1 MAFDSEK
8 FIIDLAK
15 QLNLNNMDDAT
26 YARWKDL
33 QKKGVLTGKQKKW
46 NPRNPVPTITAEYE
60 DTSVTPPVR
69 RYVYTDEVVGT
80 APAPNAAD
88 LQDLYL
94 KLVVILRDVAAE
106 KKYKDDDK
114 VKKFLD
120 KFYGPGKAIEPYTI
134 HPIPN
139 PGGIASYIN
148 DNLSDFV
155 RFFNG
160 ELKEKDLTKLVSKLN
175 DGSYVSDAKSL
186 STLQTFLNRITYY
199 AQYGGDKPL
208 PSTNIPAE
216 LGSVVGPNV
225 DLNFPS
231 IDAIISQINTPIL
244 PASLTTFRDGLPN
257 MFGKLVSDDKLREKV
272 LAKDTDGDITGWVD
286 KALGETNY
294 KDGDHKLTPLY
305 TDRKRWFQE
314 ATDNIKKKYKDT
326 AGKLEQKHTR
336 HIYSTNAR
344 FIVDE
349 LIKKGVKPTDGMEK
363 LLSTMGSISGNLP
376 NPVQKQMKW
385 VSDTLGKL
393 SGQTFFKE
401 ALEDGDQM
409 RQLVQ
414 EIIVAAVHDDK
425 KEEAKVALEML
436 SVMRYT
442 MTTSSVRDKLKKT
455 DFTVFSD
462 KGLSFNKNE
471 YVQMFTRATDKL
483 VKAMAMGVFELGN
496 MAKNA
501 IKTNGV
507 KFGKGK
513 GRLDKR
519 TTDSHEYSDPDK
531 RNTMEELFAFWDFV
545 NSSEQSKDY
554 NIFVS
559 HKDVVQKGADTK
571 TGRATASV
579 TTAAGTTYSIDDP
592 TAQQERFLEFLRR
605 NNIGRS

>member
-33 QKKGVLTGKQKKW
+33 QKKGVLTSKQKKW
-46 NPRNPVPTITAEYE
+46 DPRKPVPTITAEYE

-120 KFYGPGKAIEPYTI
+120 KFYGPGKAIEPYNSKPVPATYPVNDI
-134 HPIPN
+134 ATYIDTN
-139 PGGIASYIN
+139 KSRITMTVGISEA
-148 DNLSDFV
+148 DLS
-155 RFFNG
+155 R
-160 ELKEKDLTKLVSKLN
+160 LSSALL
-175 DGSYVSDAKSL
+175 DGSYRTNAKILDIFQRFIAKVSED
-186 STLQTFLNRITYY
+186 YY
-199 AQYGGDKPL
+199 DGKTPL
-208 PSTNIPAE
+208 PGA
-216 LGSVVGPNV
+216 V
-225 DLNFPS
+225 PS
-231 IDAIISQINTPIL
+231 GLQDTDQLSEIYQAIRTPETPTPTQL
-244 PASLTTFRDGLPN
+244 AQLFGGMEP

-496 MAKNA
+496 LAKNA

-507 KFGKGK
+507 KFGKGT

>member
-120 KFYGPGKAIEPYTI
+120 KFYGPGKAIEPYNSKPVPATYPVNDI
-134 HPIPN
+134 ATYIDTYKSRITMTV
-139 PGGIASYIN
+139 GISEA
-148 DNLSDFV
+148 DLS
-155 RFFNG
+155 R
-160 ELKEKDLTKLVSKLN
+160 LSSALL
-175 DGSYVSDAKSL
+175 DGSYRTNAKILDIFQRFIAKVSED
-186 STLQTFLNRITYY
+186 YY
-199 AQYGGDKPL
+199 DGKTPL
-208 PSTNIPAE
+208 PGAVP
-216 LGSVVGPNV
+216 LGLQDTDQLSE
-225 DLNFPS
+225 
-231 IDAIISQINTPIL
+231 IYQAIRTPETPTPTQL
-244 PASLTTFRDGLPN
+244 AQLFGGMEP

-496 MAKNA
+496 LAKNA

-507 KFGKGK
+507 KFGKGT

>member
-33 QKKGVLTGKQKKW
+33 QKKGVLTSKQKKW
-46 NPRNPVPTITAEYE
+46 DPRKPVPTITAEYE

-120 KFYGPGKAIEPYTI
+120 KFYGPGKAIEPYNSKPVPATYPVNDI
-134 HPIPN
+134 ATYIETN
-139 PGGIASYIN
+139 KSRITMTVGISEA
-148 DNLSDFV
+148 DLS
-155 RFFNG
+155 R
-160 ELKEKDLTKLVSKLN
+160 LSSALL
-175 DGSYVSDAKSL
+175 DGSYRTNAKILDIFQRFIAKVSED
-186 STLQTFLNRITYY
+186 YY
-199 AQYGGDKPL
+199 DGKTPL
-208 PSTNIPAE
+208 PGA
-216 LGSVVGPNV
+216 V
-225 DLNFPS
+225 PS
-231 IDAIISQINTPIL
+231 GLQDTDQLSEIYQAIRTPETPTPTQL
-244 PASLTTFRDGLPN
+244 AQLFGGMEP

-496 MAKNA
+496 LAKNA

-507 KFGKGK
+507 KFGKGT

>member
-33 QKKGVLTGKQKKW
+33 QKKGVLTSKQKKW
-46 NPRNPVPTITAEYE
+46 DPRKPVPTITAEYE

-80 APAPNAAD
+80 APAPDAAD

-120 KFYGPGKAIEPYTI
+120 KFYGPGKAIEPYNSKPVPATYPVNDI
-134 HPIPN
+134 ATYIETN
-139 PGGIASYIN
+139 KSRITMTVGISEA
-148 DNLSDFV
+148 DLS
-155 RFFNG
+155 R
-160 ELKEKDLTKLVSKLN
+160 LSSALL
-175 DGSYVSDAKSL
+175 DGSYRTNAKILDIFQRFIAKVSED
-186 STLQTFLNRITYY
+186 YY
-199 AQYGGDKPL
+199 DGKTPL
-208 PSTNIPAE
+208 PGAVP
-216 LGSVVGPNV
+216 LGLQDTDQLSE
-225 DLNFPS
+225 
-231 IDAIISQINTPIL
+231 IYQAIRTPETPTPTQL
-244 PASLTTFRDGLPN
+244 AQLFGGMEP

-496 MAKNA
+496 LAKNA

-507 KFGKGK
+507 KFGKGT